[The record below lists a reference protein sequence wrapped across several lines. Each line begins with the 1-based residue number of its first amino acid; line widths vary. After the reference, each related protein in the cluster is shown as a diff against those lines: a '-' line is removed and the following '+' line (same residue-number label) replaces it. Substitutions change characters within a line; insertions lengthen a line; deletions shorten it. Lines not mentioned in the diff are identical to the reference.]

1 MFMSFY
7 YHLWIIFFS
16 ISMMFQRRKL
26 HDDLFPVFIIVLK
39 PGQAGQPGTRLT
51 WGWNRAG
58 LKKKAVKNPTDPTG
72 WLNDPVD
79 LTRFGQKLGY
89 NPFTI
94 FFFTKTISYLFI
106 KKLKLTRVLSWI
118 DHQIKSRLKTR
129 LQFIH

>member
-16 ISMMFQRRKL
+16 ISMIFQRRKL

-39 PGQAGQPGTRLT
+39 SGQAGQPGTRLT

-58 LKKKAVKNPTDPTG
+58 LKKRQSKTRPTR
-72 WLNDPVD
+72 PVD
-79 LTRFGQKLGY
+79 LMTRLTWQDSVKNSVTTHSLF
-89 NPFTI
+89 

-106 KKLKLTRVLSWI
+106 KKLKLTRVLIWI
-118 DHQIKSRLKTR
+118 DHQIKIRLKTR

>member
-39 PGQAGQPGTRLT
+39 PGQAGQLGTRLT

-58 LKKKAVKNPTDPTG
+58 LKKRQSKTRPTR
-72 WLNDPVD
+72 PVD
-79 LTRFGQKLGY
+79 LMTRLTWQDSVKNSVTTHSL
-89 NPFTI
+89 

-118 DHQIKSRLKTR
+118 DHQIKIRLKTR